1 MAVYKDIKTILKQ
14 FELQIVQ
21 QKHYTKAQSD
31 NKYMT
36 KASAGTQV
44 TYSYD
49 SSTGTLTITTK

>member
-1 MAVYKDIKTILKQ
+1 MGSYNDIKAILKQ

-21 QKHYTKAQSD
+21 QKHYTKTQSD

-36 KASAGTQV
+36 NASAGTQV